1 MSKYPYKVAF
11 FSPDLEQVVHRGI
24 AIYTKML
31 LKCTNNI
38 GYKNYLI
45 TGAKCTKDYPLAQQ
59 IIIEKHLENPSS
71 YHSTS
76 NLMAYWLKN
85 QLSLSPLVK
94 IERERT
100 TETSDRLKFLYNLK
114 GFLNQKL
121 IYQLAQNVQPRLLE
135 NPYKLNINHKFNL
148 IFCTSPSNIRVPHPI
163 KLVQT
168 LHDIIPIT
176 RNDHPDNTFIF
187 YRRVQ
192 NMLRHSDLILSVSE
206 TSRRDILSLFPEYE
220 QKIITVYEPLTDLPL
235 LALKQIDESLV
246 LKKYHIQRQK
256 YLLFVSSL
264 EKRKNV
270 FRLIE
275 AYLTIQ
281 EQVGLPLIIIGEKD
295 VGNPE
300 ILPLLNSLNSENK
313 IRYLGYISHVEKFIL
328 LKNALAFI
336 FPSLYEGFGLPP
348 LEAMQ
353 VGCPVLTSQAGS
365 LSEVCADAAL
375 YIEEPQS
382 TLSIAQGIL
391 KIVKNQPLRQ
401 ELSMKGY
408 IRASEFSFGK
418 YQQRLSKILEN
429 LLDRY

>member
-1 MSKYPYKVAF
+1 MNKYPDKIAF
-11 FSPDLEQVVHRGI
+11 FSSDLEQVVHRGI

-31 LKCTNNI
+31 LKCADNL

-45 TGAKCTKDYPLAQQ
+45 TGAKCTKSYPLAQQ
-59 IIIEKHLENPSS
+59 IIIEKHLENPSNHPDIS
-71 YHSTS
+71 R
-76 NLMAYWLKN
+76 LMAHWLKG
-85 QLSLSPLVK
+85 QLGFSHLVK

-100 TETSDRLKFLYNLK
+100 TETSDRLKFLHNLK

-121 IYQLAQNVQPRLLE
+121 IYQLAQNVQPRLSG
-135 NPYKLNINHKFNL
+135 NAYKLNISHKFN
-148 IFCTSPSNIRVPHPI
+148 IVFCTSPANIRVPRQT

-168 LHDIIPIT
+168 LHDIMPMT

-206 TSRRDILSLFPEYE
+206 TSRQDLLAIFPEYE
-220 QKIITVYEPLTDLPL
+220 QKIITVYEPLADLPL
-235 LALKQIDESLV
+235 LALKQVDESLV
-246 LKKYHIQRQK
+246 LKKYHIQRQN

-264 EKRKNV
+264 EKRKNI

-275 AYLTIQ
+275 AYLGIQ
-281 EQVGLPLIIIGEKD
+281 EQVGVPLIIIGEKD

-300 ILPLLNSLNSENK
+300 IVPLLNSLNCENK
-313 IRYLGYISHVEKFIL
+313 IRYLGYISDVEKFIL
-328 LKNALAFI
+328 LRNALAFM

-353 VGCPVLTSQAGS
+353 VGCPVLTSKAGS
-365 LSEVCADAAL
+365 LAEVCADAAL
-375 YIEEPQS
+375 YIEDPQS
-382 TLSIAQGIL
+382 TLNIAQGIL
-391 KIVKNQPLRQ
+391 KIVRNQPLRQ

-418 YQQRLSKILEN
+418 YKQRLSKILEN
-429 LLDRY
+429 LLVE

>member
-1 MSKYPYKVAF
+1 MNKYPYKIAF

-31 LKCTNNI
+31 LKCTDRL
-38 GYKNYLI
+38 GYANYLI
-45 TGAKCTKDYPLAQQ
+45 TGAKCTKTHPLVQQ
-59 IIIEKHLENPSS
+59 ILIEKHLDNPSHHPS
-71 YHSTS
+71 VSK
-76 NLMAYWLKN
+76 LMAYWLKN
-85 QLSLSPLVK
+85 QLGFSHLVK

-100 TETSDRLKFLYNLK
+100 TETSDRMTFLHNLK

-121 IYQLAQNVQPRLLE
+121 IYQLVQNVQPRLLK
-135 NPYKLNINHKFNL
+135 NPYKLNISPNFN
-148 IFCTSPSNIRVPHPI
+148 IVFSTSPSNIRVPRQT

-192 NMLRHSDLILSVSE
+192 NMLRHSDLVLSVSE
-206 TSRRDILSLFPEYE
+206 TSRRDMLAIFPEYE
-220 QKIITVYEPLTDLPL
+220 QKIVTVYEPLADLPL

-246 LKKYHIQRQK
+246 LNKYQIQRQN
-256 YLLFVSSL
+256 YLLFISSL

-270 FRLIE
+270 FRMTE
-275 AYLTIQ
+275 AYLGVQ
-281 EQVGLPLIIIGEKD
+281 EKVGLPLIIIGEKD
-295 VGNPE
+295 VGNSE
-300 ILPLLNSLNSENK
+300 IIPLLNSLNCKNK
-313 IRYLGYISHVEKFIL
+313 IRYLGYISNVEKFIL
-328 LKNALAFI
+328 LRNALAFI

-353 VGCPVLTSQAGS
+353 VGCPVLASQAGS
-365 LSEVCADAAL
+365 LPEVCADAAL
-375 YIEEPQS
+375 YIEDPLS

-391 KIVKNQPLRQ
+391 KIVKNQALRQ

-418 YQQRLSKILEN
+418 YQQRLSEILEN
-429 LLDRY
+429 LLFRY